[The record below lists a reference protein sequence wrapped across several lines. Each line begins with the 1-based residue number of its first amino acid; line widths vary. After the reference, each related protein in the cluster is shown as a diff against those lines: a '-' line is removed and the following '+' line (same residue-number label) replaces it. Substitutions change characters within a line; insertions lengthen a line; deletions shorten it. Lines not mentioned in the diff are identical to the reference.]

1 MRGALIRAAFLLA
14 LAIVASA
21 DDRPPDISGESET
34 AYHKYVDRPVVVR
47 GRFSLRGKF
56 GPFIDT
62 GKVVVYLKPENPPD
76 FDSTMEGQRGIVV
89 GTLRYQSAKP
99 SKDPSVAG
107 VPSFFYLGGDCA
119 FLKPGVL

>member
-14 LAIVASA
+14 FAIVAAA
-21 DDRPPDISGESET
+21 DDRPPDISSESEA

-62 GKVVVYLKPENPPD
+62 GKVQVYLKPDPD
-76 FDSTMEGQRGIVV
+76 TAPDLDAESEGKAMVV
-89 GTLRYQSAKP
+89 AGTLRYQSTKP
-99 SKDPSVAG
+99 SY
-107 VPSFFYLGGDCA
+107 FYLGGDCA
-119 FLKPGVL
+119 FLKPGAI